1 METLKSCHFH
11 QSIFDD
17 IINNGKHFSNETS
30 TTTTHN
36 PLSHHYLSPLPLPYP
51 GTMHVHHRQV
61 FAAIAAVGGILG
73 TFLGIFNDHKIKEIK
88 NGLFNLSDQ
97 QNILTSIVNKHE
109 HELSTLHAQ
118 LASLTNGV

>member
-17 IINNGKHFSNETS
+17 IINNGKHFSNETL
-30 TTTTHN
+30 TTTTPN
-36 PLSHHYLSPLPLPYP
+36 PLSHHYLSPLTLPYP
-51 GTMHVHHRQV
+51 GTMHVHHCQV
-61 FAAIAAVGGILG
+61 FAAIAAVGRILG

-88 NGLFNLSDQ
+88 NDLFNLSDQ

-118 LASLTNGV
+118 LASLTNVV